1 MILPGQAQEQE
12 KTDGV
17 LGITG
22 LHVEA
27 EPTVVLATQPKQRL
41 TSVGGDLDTRGV
53 WGRLPSKDVLAALF
67 S

>member
-1 MILPGQAQEQE
+1 MILPRQAQEQE

-27 EPTVVLATQPKQRL
+27 EPAEILATQPNQRL
-41 TSVGGDLDTRGV
+41 TSVGGDFDTRGV
-53 WGRLPSKDVLAALF
+53 WGLLPSRDVLAAL
-67 S
+67 SY